1 MRGFMMEIAPILT
14 TQPIKKIKRVV
25 HEGQKK
31 PEQSQAEE
39 PNSDEG
45 KGPDDSEPQ
54 HIDEIA

>member
-1 MRGFMMEIAPILT
+1 MMEIAPILT